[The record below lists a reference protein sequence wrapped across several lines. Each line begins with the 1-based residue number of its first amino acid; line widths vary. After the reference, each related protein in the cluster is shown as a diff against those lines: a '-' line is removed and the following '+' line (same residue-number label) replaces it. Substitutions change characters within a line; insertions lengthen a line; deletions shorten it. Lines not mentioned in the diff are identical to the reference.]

1 MGVING
7 FCDAVVLPSKPYLD
21 NGTTIIDKLPLF
33 GPGSLRVAGL
43 GGGGE
48 CPRPITLKLLMMLR

>member
-7 FCDAVVLPSKPYLD
+7 FCDPVVLPSKPYLD

-43 GGGGE
+43 GGEGSARG
-48 CPRPITLKLLMMLR
+48 P